1 MKIQIKTQYINYN
14 DLTLHYTAMTHSNIY
29 CIRIYSR
36 VSTFKN
42 LMFQVYTTWLQ
53 S

>member
-1 MKIQIKTQYINYN
+1 MTQ
-14 DLTLHYTAMTHSNIY
+14 SNIY

-36 VSTFKN
+36 VLIFKN

-53 S
+53 SSHLLLKL